1 MDDHGWYLQPLGNLQ
16 IAILCGRD
24 DTPFDLSILHFRQ
37 TQTLHAMCFTWHGK
51 SVGYPC

>member
-37 TQTLHAMCFTWHGK
+37 TQTLHAMCLTWHGK